1 MKSLKQ
7 SALVLAIAGLPLSGY
22 AELKPLHD
30 ADMGQITGQA
40 GVTIELETQ
49 VTMDEFTYTDEGT
62 LGISDIFIGGADRID
77 MFEEF
82 TSGRDAIFGTSST
95 DLIDN
100 IKIELDVADD
110 GDAIINVFP
119 ITARPV
125 DFAVRTG
132 AWELR
137 GNGGES
143 TLLADNFS
151 AEGLILQAQATVDT
165 DTDTLN
171 LTTRFAIDE
180 LELDVPFMAVG
191 IRDMRITGAGYD
203 PDNPS
208 LLPLFTLV
216 DMDIYKDANA
226 AGTDCLAIDINT
238 FEADMSI
245 GQVLVGGTSIGSVGL
260 DDLAIRNTS
269 MRVYGH

>member
-226 AGTDCLAIDINT
+226 AGTDSLANDINT

>member
-1 MKSLKQ
+1 MTSLKK
-7 SALVLAIAGLPLSGY
+7 SAFVLAIAGLPLSGY

-30 ADMGQITGQA
+30 TDMGQITGQA

-62 LGISDIFIGGADRID
+62 LGVSDIFIGGADRID

-119 ITARPV
+119 IAARPV
-125 DFAVRTG
+125 DFAIRTG

-180 LELDVPFMAVG
+180 LELDVPFMALG

-216 DMDIYKDANA
+216 DMDVYKDANA
-226 AGTDCLAIDINT
+226 AGVDSLAIDINT

-260 DDLAIRNTS
+260 DDLSIRNTS

>member
-7 SALVLAIAGLPLSGY
+7 SALALAIAGLPLSGY

-226 AGTDCLAIDINT
+226 AGTDSLAIDINT

>member
-1 MKSLKQ
+1 MTSLKK

-30 ADMGQITGQA
+30 SDMGQITGQA

-62 LGISDIFIGGADRID
+62 LGISDIFVGGADRID

-100 IKIELDVADD
+100 IKIEFDIADD

-125 DFAVRTG
+125 DFALRTG

-180 LELDVPFMAVG
+180 LELDVPFMALG

-203 PDNPS
+203 PENPS

-226 AGTDCLAIDINT
+226 AGVDSLAIDINT
-238 FEADMSI
+238 FEADVSI

-260 DDLAIRNTS
+260 DDLSIQNTS

>member
-125 DFAVRTG
+125 DFAVRTRRLG
-132 AWELR
+132 
-137 GNGGES
+137 
-143 TLLADNFS
+143 
-151 AEGLILQAQATVDT
+151 
-165 DTDTLN
+165 
-171 LTTRFAIDE
+171 
-180 LELDVPFMAVG
+180 
-191 IRDMRITGAGYD
+191 
-203 PDNPS
+203 
-208 LLPLFTLV
+208 
-216 DMDIYKDANA
+216 A
-226 AGTDCLAIDINT
+226 AGQRRR
-238 FEADMSI
+238 EH
-245 GQVLVGGTSIGSVGL
+245 VVGGQLLCGGSYTPGPGN
-260 DDLAIRNTS
+260 RGY
-269 MRVYGH
+269 RHGHPQPDHPVRHR

>member
-110 GDAIINVFP
+110 GDAIIN
-119 ITARPV
+119 
-125 DFAVRTG
+125 
-132 AWELR
+132 L
-137 GNGGES
+137 S
-143 TLLADNFS
+143 
-151 AEGLILQAQATVDT
+151 LIH
-165 DTDTLN
+165 
-171 LTTRFAIDE
+171 I
-180 LELDVPFMAVG
+180 
-191 IRDMRITGAGYD
+191 
-203 PDNPS
+203 
-208 LLPLFTLV
+208 
-216 DMDIYKDANA
+216 
-226 AGTDCLAIDINT
+226 
-238 FEADMSI
+238 
-245 GQVLVGGTSIGSVGL
+245 
-260 DDLAIRNTS
+260 
-269 MRVYGH
+269 

>member
-1 MKSLKQ
+1 MTSLKK
-7 SALVLAIAGLPLSGY
+7 SALVLAIAGLPLCGH

-30 ADMGQITGQA
+30 SDMGQITGQA
-40 GVTIELETQ
+40 GVTIELETR

-62 LGISDIFIGGADRID
+62 LGISDIFVGGADRID

-82 TSGRDAIFGTSST
+82 TAGRDAIFGTSST

-100 IKIELDVADD
+100 IKIDFDIADD

-137 GNGGES
+137 GNGGEN

-180 LELDVPFMAVG
+180 LELDVPFLAMG

-226 AGTDCLAIDINT
+226 AGVDSLAIDINT

-245 GQVLVGGTSIGSVGL
+245 GQVLVGGTSIGSVAL
-260 DDLAIRNTS
+260 DDLSIRNTS

>member
-226 AGTDCLAIDINT
+226 AGTDSLAIDIYT

>member
-203 PDNPS
+203 PDTPS

-226 AGTDCLAIDINT
+226 VGTDSLAIDINT

-260 DDLAIRNTS
+260 DDLAIRNTA